1 MRFDV
6 NITLSN
12 KEIPKD
18 KNRMFLS
25 YIKHNLSKNNK
36 KCFELLYGEGVTNRK
51 SFAMASYLPG
61 AIFNENT
68 ITIPNKKIKL
78 TISIVDMELGVEIF
92 NSMMGSV
99 NNTYKYKDCELTTTN
114 VKLVREKRIEN
125 STEIFKTLSPIVVR
139 DHEKET
145 NKDWFY
151 DLSDPKGQEIFVRN
165 LKYQLEEEMPESKY
179 FLNELEVEVLKNKKT
194 VAKNY
199 GINVQC
205 NLCVLKINA
214 KSEVLEHIYKS
225 GVGSY
230 KSQGF
235 GLLDI
240 I

>member
-6 NITLSN
+6 NITLSD

-25 YIKHNLSKNNK
+25 FIKHNLSKNNK
-36 KCFELLYGEGVTNRK
+36 RCFEKLYGKGITDRK

-78 TISIVDMELGVEIF
+78 TISVVDMELGVEIF

-151 DLSDPKGQEIFVRN
+151 DLSELKGQEIFLRN
-165 LKYQLEEEMPESKY
+165 LKYQLEEEKPESKY
-179 FLNELEVEVLKNKKT
+179 FSDELEVEVLKNKKT

-214 KSEVLEHIYKS
+214 KSEILEHIYKS

>member
-6 NITLSN
+6 NITLNN

-25 YIKHNLSKNNK
+25 FIKHNLSKNNK
-36 KCFELLYGEGVTNRK
+36 GCFEKLYGKGITDRK
-51 SFAMASYLPG
+51 SFALASYLPG

-68 ITIPNKKIKL
+68 ITIPNSKIKL
-78 TISIVDMELGVEIF
+78 TISVADMKLGVEIF

-99 NNTYKYKDCELTTTN
+99 NNTYKYKDCELTTTSL
-114 VKLVREKRIEN
+114 KLLREKRIED
-125 STEIFKTLSPIVVR
+125 TFEIFKTLSPIVVR

-151 DLSDPKGQEIFVRN
+151 DLSEPKGQEVFLRN

-179 FLNELEVEVLKNKKT
+179 FLDELGVEVLKNKKT

-199 GINVQC
+199 GISVQC
-205 NLCVLKINA
+205 NLCVIKING

-225 GVGSY
+225 GVGSF

>member
-6 NITLSN
+6 NITLN
-12 KEIPKD
+12 DKEIPKD

-25 YIKHNLSKNNK
+25 YIKHNLSKNSK
-36 KCFELLYGEGVTNRK
+36 KCFELLYGEGITDRK

-61 AIFNENT
+61 AIFKENT
-68 ITIPNKKIKL
+68 ITIPKNKIKL
-78 TISIVDMELGVEIF
+78 TISVVDMGLGVEIF

-99 NNTYKYKDCELTTTN
+99 NNTYKYKNCELTTTS
-114 VKLVREKRIEN
+114 VKLLREKRIEHT
-125 STEIFKTLSPIVVR
+125 SEIFKTLSPIVVR
-139 DHEKET
+139 NHEKET

-151 DLSDPKGQEIFVRN
+151 DLSEPKGQEIFLRN
-165 LKYQLEEEMPESKY
+165 LKYQLEEEIPESKY
-179 FLNELEVEVLKNKKT
+179 FLDELELEVLKNKKT

-205 NLCVLKINA
+205 NLCVIKIIA
-214 KSEVLEHIYKS
+214 KSFILEHLYKS

>member
-6 NITLSN
+6 NITLSD

-25 YIKHNLSKNNK
+25 FIKHNLSKNNK
-36 KCFELLYGEGVTNRK
+36 RCFEKLYGKGITDRK
-51 SFAMASYLPG
+51 SFALASYLPG

-78 TISIVDMELGVEIF
+78 TISVVDMELGVEIF
-92 NSMMGSV
+92 KSMMGSV
-99 NNTYKYKDCELTTTN
+99 NNTYKYKDGELTTKS
-114 VKLVREKRIEN
+114 VKLLREKRIEN
-125 STEIFKTLSPIVVR
+125 STEIFKTLSPIVIR
-139 DHEKET
+139 DHVRED

-151 DLSDPKGQEIFVRN
+151 DLNDSKGQELFVRN
-165 LKYQLEEEMPESKY
+165 LKFQLEEEMPESKY
-179 FLNELEVEVLKNKKT
+179 FLDELEVEVLKNKKT
-194 VAKNY
+194 VSKNY

-205 NLCVLKINA
+205 NLCVIKING
-214 KSEVLEHIYKS
+214 KSEILEHIYKS
-225 GVGSY
+225 GVGSF

>member
-68 ITIPNKKIKL
+68 ITIPNNKIKL
-78 TISIVDMELGVEIF
+78 TISVVDMGLGVEIF

-99 NNTYKYKDCELTTTN
+99 NNTYKYKDCELTTTS
-114 VKLVREKRIEN
+114 VKLFREKRIEDT
-125 STEIFKTLSPIVVR
+125 SEIFKTLSPIVVR

-151 DLSDPKGQEIFVRN
+151 DLSNPKGQEIFVRN

-214 KSEVLEHIYKS
+214 KSEILEHIYKS

>member
-25 YIKHNLSKNNK
+25 YIKHCLSRNNK
-36 KCFELLYGEGVTNRK
+36 RCFEQLYGEGITDRK
-51 SFAMASYLPG
+51 SFAIASYLPG

-68 ITIPNKKIKL
+68 ITIPNNKIKL
-78 TISIVDMELGVEIF
+78 TISVVDMGLGIEIF
-92 NSMMGSV
+92 NSVMGSV
-99 NNTYKYKDCELTTTN
+99 NNTYKYKDCELTTKS
-114 VKLVREKRIEN
+114 VKLLREKRIET
-125 STEIFKTLSPIVVR
+125 SVEIFKTLSPIVVR
-139 DHEKET
+139 DHVKQD

-151 DLSDPKGQEIFVRN
+151 DLSESKGQEIFLRN
-165 LKYQLEEEMPESKY
+165 LKYQLEEDMPESKY
-179 FLNELEVEVLKNKKT
+179 FLDELEVEVLKNKKT
-194 VAKNY
+194 VSKNY

-205 NLCVLKINA
+205 NLCVIKING
-214 KSEVLEHIYKS
+214 KSEILEHIYKS
-225 GVGSY
+225 GVGSF

>member
-1 MRFDV
+1 MRFNV
-6 NITLSN
+6 NLILSD

-25 YIKHNLSKNNK
+25 FIKHSLSKNNER
-36 KCFELLYGEGVTNRK
+36 CFENLYGKGITNRK
-51 SFAMASYLPG
+51 SFALASYLPG

-78 TISIVDMELGVEIF
+78 TISVVDMKLGVEIF

-99 NNTYKYKDCELTTTN
+99 NNTYKYKDCELTTKS
-114 VKLVREKRIEN
+114 VKLLREKKIEN
-125 STEIFKTLSPIVVR
+125 STEIFKTLSPIVIR
-139 DHEKET
+139 DHVRED

-151 DLSDPKGQEIFVRN
+151 DLNDSKGQELFVRN
-165 LKYQLEEEMPESKY
+165 LKFQLEEEMPESKY
-179 FLNELEVEVLKNKKT
+179 FLEELEVEVLKNKKT
-194 VAKNY
+194 VATNY

-214 KSEVLEHIYKS
+214 KSEILEHIYKS
-225 GVGSY
+225 GVGSF

>member
-6 NITLSN
+6 NITLSD

-25 YIKHNLSKNNK
+25 FIKHNLSKNNK
-36 KCFELLYGEGVTNRK
+36 RCFEKLYGKGITDRK
-51 SFAMASYLPG
+51 SFALASYLPG

-78 TISIVDMELGVEIF
+78 TISVVDMELGVEIF

-99 NNTYKYKDCELTTTN
+99 NNTYKYKDCELTTKS
-114 VKLVREKRIEN
+114 VKLLREKRIEN
-125 STEIFKTLSPIVVR
+125 STEIFKTLSPIVIRNHVR
-139 DHEKET
+139 ED

-151 DLSDPKGQEIFVRN
+151 DLNDSKGQELFVRN
-165 LKYQLEEEMPESKY
+165 LKFQLEEEMPESKY
-179 FLNELEVEVLKNKKT
+179 FLDELEVEVLKNKKT
-194 VAKNY
+194 VSKNY

-205 NLCVLKINA
+205 NLCVIKING
-214 KSEVLEHIYKS
+214 KSEILEHIYKS
-225 GVGSY
+225 GVGSF

>member
-6 NITLSN
+6 NITLSD

-18 KNRMFLS
+18 KSRMFLS
-25 YIKHNLSKNNK
+25 FIKHNLSKNNK
-36 KCFELLYGEGVTNRK
+36 NRFEELYGKGITNRK
-51 SFAMASYLPG
+51 LFAMATYLPG
-61 AIFNENT
+61 AIFNKNT

-78 TISIVDMELGVEIF
+78 TISVVDMELGVEIF

-99 NNTYKYKDCELTTTN
+99 NNTYRYKDCELTTTS
-114 VKLVREKRIEN
+114 VKLLREKRIEN
-125 STEIFKTLSPIVVR
+125 STEIFKTLSPIVIR
-139 DHEKET
+139 DH
-145 NKDWFY
+145 
-151 DLSDPKGQEIFVRN
+151 LSDPKGQEIFVRN
-165 LKYQLEEEMPESKY
+165 LKYQLEEELPESKY
-179 FLNELEVEVLKNKKT
+179 FLDELEVEVLKNKKT
-194 VAKNY
+194 VAQNY

-205 NLCVLKINA
+205 NLSVLKINA
-214 KSEVLEHIYKS
+214 KSGVLEHIYKS